1 MKRLGL
7 LVLTL
12 AGVALGAV
20 ALLTTGTEA
29 ATPPS
34 QTVTAPTTPGAVPV
48 TVEWQG
54 DIPPVSDGEG
64 TSSCKDRLAGVDPE
78 AIHITVPAGA
88 YDSVDIDY
96 KFSITWDD
104 ASNDEVLTVVNK
116 DVADQGS
123 GNDQEGTQSSEVG
136 SSDTSAT
143 TEQVVAAN
151 LPTGNYEAQACP
163 FLATTPTPQH
173 YTGELHITAKAKEP
187 DVPAADAGGL
197 SFSASVPADPQ
208 RDSGEPLMEIDKAGN
223 SYTCGPSGFSNAAEY
238 AQVSTDGGD
247 QFHLLGEPP
256 RGQIGL
262 GGGGD
267 CSIATAPD
275 RNGSNQFDLAYTGL
289 GPLTNFTASRSSDT
303 GHTFQSSPV
312 SGLTIPGVDRQW
324 QVFLDADSV
333 LLNYNQQAPRR
344 VVVQRSDNGGL
355 AYGQPADASAA
366 NPSFPG
372 PMRSLPA
379 RFNPT
384 GAANGRV
391 AYFPWTKGTNVNLSV
406 SFDGGTK

>member
-1 MKRLGL
+1 MRRLALL
-7 LVLTL
+7 LVAAVSL
-12 AGVALGAV
+12 AATARQ
-20 ALLTTGTEA
+20 A
-29 ATPPS
+29 ATPASQDVVAPTTAG
-34 QTVTAPTTPGAVPV
+34 QTVTIN
-48 TVEWQG
+48 WSG

-64 TSSCKDRLAGVDPE
+64 TSSCKDRLPGVDPE
-78 AIHITVPAGA
+78 GIHITVPAGA
-88 YDSVDIDY
+88 YDTVDIDY

-116 DVADQGS
+116 DVKDQGS

-173 YTGELHITAKAKEP
+173 YTGKLEITAKAKEP

-208 RDSGEPLMEIDKAGN
+208 RDEGEPLMEIDKAGN
-223 SYTCGPSGFSNAAEY
+223 SYTCGPSGFSNVAEY

-275 RNGSNQFDLAYTGL
+275 LNAQQRFNWAYTGL
-289 GPLTNFTASRSSDT
+289 GPLTHFAASRSADD
-303 GHTFQSSPV
+303 GHTIEPNPTSV
-312 SGLTIPGVDRQW
+312 SIPGVDRQW
-324 QVFLDADSV
+324 QVFLDANTV
-333 LLNYNQQAPRR
+333 LLNYNQQAPRQ
-344 VVVQRSDNGGL
+344 VVVQKSIDGGL
-355 AYGQPADASAA
+355 TYGLRVPATPTD
-366 NPSFPG
+366 PDFPG
-372 PMRSLPA
+372 PLRTLPA
-379 RFNPT
+379 SQNPK
-384 GAANGRV
+384 GNGQPV
-391 AYFPWTKGTNVNLSV
+391 AYFPWSV
-406 SFDGGTK
+406 GDDIDLAISFDGGTSWSDCRAAVAP